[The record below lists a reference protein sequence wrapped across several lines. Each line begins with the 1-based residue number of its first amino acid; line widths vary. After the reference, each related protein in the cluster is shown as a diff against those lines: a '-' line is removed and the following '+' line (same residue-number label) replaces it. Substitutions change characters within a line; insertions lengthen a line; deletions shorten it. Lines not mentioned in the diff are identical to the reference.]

1 MPVCRSPR
9 FVLGRKLHSVSIPL
23 ARFSRGI
30 AIGFSAVVLA
40 VTLVGCGDDDKSK
53 GNFADEAETR
63 GLSNTTLP
71 CDALSPA
78 TLSLLSARGPMAKL
92 NEGEQPGKSEC
103 IWGSVSNGNIV
114 SAHVFKTPELAAD
127 SSLLRRGSAV
137 RPVEGVT
144 WADETYFYVGA
155 SGKHCSITARS
166 GKVILGV
173 SYQPDTFDEMAC
185 QRQALAIAAEYAE
198 RNLKP
203 TEG

>member
-1 MPVCRSPR
+1 M
-9 FVLGRKLHSVSIPL
+9 
-23 ARFSRGI
+23 
-30 AIGFSAVVLA
+30 LA
-40 VTLVGCGDDDKSK
+40 VALVGCGDDDKPK

-63 GLSNTTLP
+63 GLSDTTLP

-78 TLSLLSARGPMAKL
+78 TLSLLSARGPLAKL
-92 NEGEQPGKSEC
+92 NDANVPGRSEC
-103 IWGSVSNGNIV
+103 LWGSLDSGNIV
-114 SAHVFKTPELAAD
+114 SVNVFKTPELAGD

-185 QRQALAIAAEYAE
+185 QRQALAVAAEYAE